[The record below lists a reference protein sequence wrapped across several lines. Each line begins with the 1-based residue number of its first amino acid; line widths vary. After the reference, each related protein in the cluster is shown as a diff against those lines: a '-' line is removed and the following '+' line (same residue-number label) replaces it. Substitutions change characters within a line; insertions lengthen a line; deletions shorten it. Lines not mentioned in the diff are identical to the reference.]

1 MRFVSIDLETTGL
14 DPTFHE
20 MCEFG
25 WATHEYSDSF
35 FVPIDV
41 RKADPV
47 AMEINGYLKRRK
59 ESNTVTHGDAIQR
72 ITTLF
77 DPAMSEEE
85 TMIVCSPSF
94 FDMGFLTAYW
104 YKHTHV
110 RPPWGH
116 RNILD
121 IKSFAAGLGYDWR
134 GKNSEIG
141 DKLGI
146 SDTSNHTAAQDAKY
160 QLEIFD
166 ALKDMRFAG
175 LTVDGKEEE

>member
-25 WATHEYSDSF
+25 WALDGFADSF
-35 FVPIDV
+35 FLNIDV
-41 RKADPV
+41 RKADPEAL
-47 AMEINGYLKRRK
+47 AMNGYLGRRK
-59 ESNTVTHGDAIQR
+59 ETNTVTHGDAIQR

-77 DPAMSEEE
+77 DPTMSEEE
-85 TMIVCSPSF
+85 TIIVCSPSF

-116 RNILD
+116 RNIID
-121 IKSFAAGLGYDWR
+121 IKSMATGLGYSFG

-141 DKLGI
+141 EWLGVP
-146 SDTSNHTAAQDAKY
+146 DTSNHTAMQDAKH
-160 QLEIFD
+160 QLKIFEK
-166 ALKDMRFAG
+166 LKEKLA
-175 LTVDGKEEE
+175 